1 MVAEAAADRARG
13 RPVWWLPDAEVAAAA
28 LGPRLGE
35 GDLLV
40 TIGAGDIFK
49 LAEALADSDGERS

>member
-1 MVAEAAADRARG
+1 MVARAAADRAGG
-13 RPVWWLPDAEVAAAA
+13 RPVWWLGDADSARAA

-40 TIGAGDIFK
+40 TIGAGDVF
-49 LAEALADSDGERS
+49 ALADALVAEDPS